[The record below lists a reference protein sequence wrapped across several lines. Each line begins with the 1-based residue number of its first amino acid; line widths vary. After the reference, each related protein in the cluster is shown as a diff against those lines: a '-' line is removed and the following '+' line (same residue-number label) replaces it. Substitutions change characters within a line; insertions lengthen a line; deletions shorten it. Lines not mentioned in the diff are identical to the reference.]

1 MKTVLIDG
9 RKIQDKSFHEYFKK
23 KLDIIDYYGNNLDA
37 MFDVLSTYNDE
48 LNIYIFNLDH
58 SEITEYGIRVMK
70 TFDDIMDS
78 KDNIN
83 LKIIKIK
90 RKY

>member
-9 RKIQDKSFHEYFKK
+9 RKIQDKRFHEYFKK
-23 KLDIIDYYGNNLDA
+23 KLDIIGYYGNNLDA

-48 LNIYIFNLDH
+48 LNIYIFNIDH

-70 TFDDIMDS
+70 TLEDIMDF

-90 RKY
+90 RK

>member
-9 RKIQDKSFHEYFKK
+9 IKIQDKSFHEYFKK
-23 KLDIIDYYGNNLDA
+23 KLDIIGYYGNNLDA

-70 TFDDIMDS
+70 TFDDIMDF

-90 RKY
+90 RK